1 MVRLYCAD
9 STKSGSE
16 RRRSPETVTFP
27 SSLTLNTPIGISA
40 PGKMRY
46 EISAFVPI
54 SLSVQ
59 RTDAMF
65 VPIGVRSLIVTV
77 WLLLINSGELSF
89 SSIT

>member
-9 STKSGSE
+9 STKSG
-16 RRRSPETVTFP
+16 RRRSLETVTFP

-40 PGKMRY
+40 AGKMRY
-46 EISAFVPI
+46 EISEFVPI

-65 VPIGVRSLIVTV
+65 VPIEVRSLMFSV
-77 WLLLINSGELSF
+77 WLLLVNWGELSF
-89 SSIT
+89 TSIT